1 MDRGRRRPSLEGA
14 CSGVF
19 CLLFACAALR
29 CQQGR
34 VCGRVCVQQV
44 IRLMRYIARHSS
56 VKLGYESP
64 ETRNGATPAPPSEVA
79 ALMTWARALLAGVSY
94 GVLLAVLHCAVS
106 HPLVC
111 WLLFVVCRSYS
122 ALSLTFA
129 SMPPPPPL
137 PLLWWAVMETPME
150 TPPVHPPMLRAPPP
164 SVD

>member
-29 CQQGR
+29 CQQER

-56 VKLGYESP
+56 VKLGYECP

-150 TPPVHPPMLRAPPP
+150 TPPVHPPMLRVPPP

>member
-1 MDRGRRRPSLEGA
+1 
-14 CSGVF
+14 
-19 CLLFACAALR
+19 
-29 CQQGR
+29 
-34 VCGRVCVQQV
+34 
-44 IRLMRYIARHSS
+44 
-56 VKLGYESP
+56 
-64 ETRNGATPAPPSEVA
+64 
-79 ALMTWARALLAGVSY
+79 MTWARALLAGVSY

-150 TPPVHPPMLRAPPP
+150 TPPVHPPMLRVPPP